1 MNPFTLEVSVLI
13 LGSSLHLLVF
23 AFFAFFAV
31 IFIAVFRF
39 TPSSFI
45 IPHSLKRGL
54 PIMSGVPRFAAL

>member
-31 IFIAVFRF
+31 IFIAVFRLRHGCLPTKMQVAF
-39 TPSSFI
+39 SARK
-45 IPHSLKRGL
+45 SLEDS
-54 PIMSGVPRFAAL
+54 P